1 MKLGYK
7 TAWALLGLSVV
18 SAFVLIFIPV
28 YLIQPSAAQSVKA
41 VEISY
46 LLKSWSPLVTVA
58 LALAAL
64 ALSVFIWL
72 RSKRWFGKA
81 AVVLPLCLIAVFT
94 WFARQNHFEWMF
106 NPLGGA
112 QFARVSEIDFLSDS
126 EMVLAVNVNGEAVAY
141 PVTLMGYH
149 HIAHDVVGGVPI
161 TATY

>member
-7 TAWALLGLSVV
+7 TAWALLLFSVV
-18 SAFVLIFIPV
+18 LAFALIFIPV
-28 YLIQPSAAQSVKA
+28 YLIQPFAAQSVKA

-46 LLKSWSPLVTVA
+46 LLKNWSPLITLSMALVA
-58 LALAAL
+58 LALSA
-64 ALSVFIWL
+64 FIWL
-72 RSKRWFGKA
+72 RSKRWFGKT
-81 AVVLPLCLIAVFT
+81 AVVLPLVLIAIFT

-112 QFARVSEIDFLSDS
+112 QFARASEIDFLSDN
-126 EMVLAVNVNGEAVAY
+126 EMVLAVKVNGEAVAY
-141 PVTLMGYH
+141 PVTLMAYH

>member
-7 TAWALLGLSVV
+7 TAWALLLLSVV
-18 SAFVLIFIPV
+18 LAFALIFIPV
-28 YLIQPSAAQSVKA
+28 YLIQPFAAQSVKA

-46 LLKSWSPLVTVA
+46 LLKNWSPLITLSMALVA
-58 LALAAL
+58 I
-64 ALSVFIWL
+64 ALSAFIWL
-72 RSKRWFGKA
+72 RSKRWFGKT
-81 AVVLPLCLIAVFT
+81 AVVLPLILIAIFT

-112 QFARVSEIDFLSDS
+112 QFARASEIDFLSDN
-126 EMVLAVNVNGEAVAY
+126 EMVLAVKVNGEAVAY
-141 PVTLMGYH
+141 PVTLMAYH